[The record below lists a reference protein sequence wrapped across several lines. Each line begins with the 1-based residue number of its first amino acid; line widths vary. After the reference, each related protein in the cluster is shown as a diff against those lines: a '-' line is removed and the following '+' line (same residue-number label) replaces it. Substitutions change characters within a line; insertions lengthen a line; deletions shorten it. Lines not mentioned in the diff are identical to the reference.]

1 MFHAV
6 FDTNVLV
13 SALLSPHD
21 DAATV
26 RVVVKLLTGEVT
38 PLYSRDIFQEYRDVL
53 HRPKFRFDHA
63 VVDDLLSAIRLFGL
77 QVYPAPTGEELPDR
91 KDLPFYEV
99 VMEKRD
105 KEAYLITGN
114 IKHFPQKRF
123 IVTPAEFLEI
133 ILNGS

>member
-13 SALLSPHD
+13 SALLSTHD

-26 RVVVKLLTGEVT
+26 QVVVKLLAGEVT
-38 PLYSRDIFQEYRDVL
+38 PLYSDDIFKEYRDVL
-53 HRPKFRFDHA
+53 HRPKFRFDPA
-63 VVDDLLSAIRLFGL
+63 VVDDLLSAVYLFGL
-77 QVYPAPTGEELPDR
+77 RVDPTPTGEELSDI

-105 KEAYLITGN
+105 EGAYLITGN
-114 IKHFPQKRF
+114 TKHFPQKRF

-133 ILNGS
+133 IRKNS